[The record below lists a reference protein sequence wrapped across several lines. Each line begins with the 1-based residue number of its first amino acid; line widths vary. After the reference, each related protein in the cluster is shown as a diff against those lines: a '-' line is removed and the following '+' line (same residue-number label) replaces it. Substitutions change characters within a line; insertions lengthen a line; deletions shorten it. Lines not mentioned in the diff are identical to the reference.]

1 MFIANLSNVVVKS
14 LASLNDSKDMSAV
27 MMRPIPPKLLVL
39 DSDDVVLKQVGR
51 VFAGYFLVV
60 PVRSPSRALGLL
72 DGDRHIRAMITDQ
85 VMRSAQGV
93 ELLETVRTMRPDV
106 RRVLLT
112 TYTDLASIV
121 MGLHSGA
128 VQMLVQ
134 KPATDAEL
142 LAAVC
147 PEVIQQS
154 ASTAFERRASA

>member
-1 MFIANLSNVVVKS
+1 
-14 LASLNDSKDMSAV
+14 
-27 MMRPIPPKLLVL
+27 MRPVPPKLLVL
-39 DSDDVVLKQVGR
+39 DTDDAILRQVGR

-60 PVRSPSRALGLL
+60 PVRSPNRALGLL

-106 RRVLLT
+106 RRILLT

-128 VQMLVQ
+128 VQVLVQ
-134 KPATDAEL
+134 KPASDAEL

-147 PEVIQQS
+147 PEVVQQS
-154 ASTAFERRASA
+154 MSGGLERRASA